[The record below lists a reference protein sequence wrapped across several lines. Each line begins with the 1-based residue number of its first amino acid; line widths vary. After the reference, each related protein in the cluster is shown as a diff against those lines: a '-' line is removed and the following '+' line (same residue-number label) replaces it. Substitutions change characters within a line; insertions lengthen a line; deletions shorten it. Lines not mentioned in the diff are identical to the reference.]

1 VLYSGDF
8 SVKNHNMKPC
18 CLTTISVNFL
28 VLRSEKIDS
37 LSTPGDHLEVKV
49 GVKLERGK
57 NGILRDP
64 GVGMVGTTRHTS
76 GELHWRSSVY
86 GYDGR

>member
-1 VLYSGDF
+1 MLYSGDF

-64 GVGMVGTTRHTS
+64 GVGHG
-76 GELHWRSSVY
+76 
-86 GYDGR
+86 GYYQTHVRGAPLEEQRIWV